1 MTYTD
6 KEYEIYKKVERQI
19 DDEYQ
24 RNNYISM
31 WISDLNESCGWMRV
45 LGYSKSEIEDYKAT
59 CFMNEFG
66 YDYKPNIESVETS
79 QTNPYSGYNWVEND
93 L

>member
-31 WISDLNESCGWMRV
+31 WISDLNEDCGWMRA
-45 LGYSKSEIEDYKAT
+45 LGYSESDIEDHKTT
-59 CFMNEFG
+59 CLKNEFN
-66 YDYKPNIESVETS
+66 YDYKPTKQSTETL
-79 QTNPYSGYNWVEND
+79 QNPYSGYDWVEDD